1 MRGDQLP
8 KIGLDYIV
16 PKGGVDLVTPPLLLP
31 PGVCRMAQNFE
42 VDLEGGYSR
51 IGGYER
57 YAGQES
63 VTRKSF
69 YLATF
74 HLYDGGM
81 SNALA
86 VPGAAQIQGD
96 TSGATAR
103 ILRKLTD
110 EQVVSIRA
118 TASDLTDT
126 RYPEYIVERYLVF
139 YETVNQEVFLYD
151 VSGTFSEGEN
161 ISVLTEDGRYILY
174 GLSPT
179 SPSSPAP
186 VDFRLVSSPIVL
198 TEETAA
204 DLAVELD
211 RAAMAFRGAV
221 TAPVTSLYSTS
232 YLPLAMETLS
242 GCPFLFSVI
251 NSSLGGQALSA
262 LFPRLKSEW
271 GRVSNQAQNYGW
283 ASAAQSDYTGYGGT
297 MIGGVPEYLEC
308 VRYNFSGAAN
318 NERLYCVSGNTPA
331 FSFHLVGDADAYNGW
346 RGLFN
351 TISTGMAVDTPEHI
365 AAHKNRLFLSF
376 GASLQY
382 SVAGDPTSWTPVL
395 GAGELAVGEQ
405 ITKLQ
410 SVIGGETSV
419 LLVYTTTRIY
429 GLYGDS
435 SSDFKLVLLASDI
448 RVDPKSIQMF
458 GQPIFLTE
466 RGVFFLSAT
475 DTFGNF
481 ALESVSNQVA
491 PFLKRLAG
499 RLVSSIVIPEKNQY
513 RLFFDTGDGLY
524 FTFYGTK
531 LIGVMPVWFDRVP
544 VVAHCHYDTD
554 TNETEFLF
562 AAQNNSVRVYR
573 GDIGPSFDGRL
584 IDAHMFLAFNSSRSA
599 RISKAYRHASLEI
612 QTDGG
617 FVAFKVLFETNY
629 AARATLPTPEQ
640 DVDGV
645 AVNAYSVFD
654 DALWDEFYWDG
665 NRVSPQEISLDGS
678 GENLSLGIYS
688 SSYTTWPFT
697 LSGVILQYLAR
708 KVKRG

>member
-1 MRGDQLP
+1 MRGDKLP
-8 KIGLDYIV
+8 KIELDYIV

-69 YLATF
+69 YIATLR
-74 HLYDGGM
+74 LYDVAG
-81 SNALA
+81 SNAIA
-86 VPGAAQIQGD
+86 VPAAMQIRGD

-103 ILRKLTD
+103 VLRKLTD
-110 EQVVSIRA
+110 VQVASIRA
-118 TASDLTDT
+118 TSSDMTDASPGNT
-126 RYPEYIVERYLVF
+126 VERFLYF
-139 YETVNQEVFLYD
+139 YETINQEVFLYD
-151 VSGTFSEGEN
+151 VTGTFVEGEN
-161 ISVLTEDGRYILY
+161 LSILTEDGRYTMY
-174 GLSPT
+174 GL
-179 SPSSPAP
+179 AP
-186 VDFRLVSSPIVL
+186 DGIVSVVTDFRIVSSPVVL
-198 TEETAA
+198 SEETAA
-204 DLAVELD
+204 DLSVELD

-242 GCPFLFSVI
+242 GCPFLFGVI
-251 NSSLGGQALSA
+251 DSSLGGQALFA

-271 GRVSNQAQNYGW
+271 GRLSNQPQNYGW

-297 MIGGVPEYLEC
+297 TIGGVPEYLEC

-331 FSFHLVGDADAYNGW
+331 FSFHLVGDTDAYNGW

-376 GASLQY
+376 GASLQF

-435 SSDFKLVLLASDI
+435 SSDFNLVLLASDV

-524 FTFYGTK
+524 FTFSGTK

-544 VVAHCHYDTD
+544 AVTHLHYNTD

-562 AAQNNSVRVYR
+562 SAKNNSVRVYR

-599 RISKAYRHASLEI
+599 RISKAYRHASLEV

-617 FVAFKVLFETNY
+617 FVQFKVMFETDY

-640 DVDGV
+640 DVDGA